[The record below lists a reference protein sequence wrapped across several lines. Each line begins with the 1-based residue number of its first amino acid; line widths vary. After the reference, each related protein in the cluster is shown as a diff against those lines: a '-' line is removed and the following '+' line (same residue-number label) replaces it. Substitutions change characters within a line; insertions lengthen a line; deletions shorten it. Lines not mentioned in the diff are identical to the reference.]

1 MNVHS
6 YWRTMAINQAEKKHL
21 IRQAA
26 IRTFSRK
33 GFHNS
38 RAEEIAREAGI
49 AVGTIYN
56 YFTSKEDIL
65 LSIFKVEFEQRIE
78 AFHDLLKSNL
88 SLPEK
93 ISQILQ
99 DHFSR
104 LSEQGDLAALLI
116 QERFN
121 PEKGFRTKLLGLY
134 KDMIAQIE
142 KLIQEGVE
150 KNWVRQC
157 HPRIIAY
164 ALLGVVESLSV
175 YALTYPEEA
184 KKGILADAPAELAGF
199 ILKGLHKEAT
209 DEA

>member
-1 MNVHS
+1 
-6 YWRTMAINQAEKKHL
+6 MAANPEEKQDL

-33 GFHNS
+33 GFYNT

-56 YFTSKEDIL
+56 YFASKEEIL
-65 LSIFKVEFEQRIE
+65 LSIFKTEFAQRMQVFRNLL
-78 AFHDLLKSNL
+78 ASDL
-88 SLPEK
+88 PIPDK
-93 ISQILQ
+93 IRQILEN
-99 DHFSR
+99 HFSR
-104 LSEQGDLAALLI
+104 LSEHGDLAQLLV

-121 PEKGFRTKLLGLY
+121 PGAGFRTKLLDLY
-134 KDMIAQIE
+134 REMIGRIE
-142 KLIQEGVE
+142 ELIQEGI
-150 KNWVRQC
+150 KKGWVREC

-184 KKGILADAPAELAGF
+184 KQGILADAPAELAGL
-199 ILKGLHKEAT
+199 IWNGLHKEGIN
-209 DEA
+209 EIS

>member
-1 MNVHS
+1 M
-6 YWRTMAINQAEKKHL
+6 TTNQAEKKDL

-26 IRTFSRK
+26 IRTFSHK

-65 LSIFKVEFEQRIE
+65 LSIFKTEFEQRIE
-78 AFHDLLKSNL
+78 VFRSLLTSSL

-93 ISQILQ
+93 IGQILQ

-121 PEKGFRTKLLGLY
+121 PEEGFRTKLLGLY

-142 KLIQEGVE
+142 KLLQEGIE
-150 KNWVRQC
+150 KRWVRRC

-184 KKGILADAPAELAGF
+184 TQRILADAPAELAGF
-199 ILKGLHKEAT
+199 IWNGLHKESNN
-209 DEA
+209 EA

>member
-1 MNVHS
+1 
-6 YWRTMAINQAEKKHL
+6 MATNPEEKQDL

-33 GFHNS
+33 GFYNT
-38 RAEEIAREAGI
+38 RAEEIAHEAGI

-56 YFTSKEDIL
+56 YFASKEEIL
-65 LSIFKVEFEQRIE
+65 LSIFKIEFEQRMQL
-78 AFHDLLKSNL
+78 FHDMLASD
-88 SLPEK
+88 LPIPNK
-93 ISQILQ
+93 IGQILH

-104 LSEQGDLAALLI
+104 LSEHGDLAALLI

-121 PEKGFRTKLLGLY
+121 PGPGFRTKLLGLY
-134 KDMIAQIE
+134 REMIARIE
-142 KLIQEGVE
+142 ELIQEGID
-150 KNWVRQC
+150 KNWVREC

-184 KKGILADAPAELAGF
+184 KQGILADAPAELAGL
-199 ILKGLHKEAT
+199 IWNGLHKEGT
-209 DEA
+209 NETS

>member
-1 MNVHS
+1 MVANP
-6 YWRTMAINQAEKKHL
+6 AEKQDL

-26 IRTFSRK
+26 IRAFSHK
-33 GFHNS
+33 GFYNT

-56 YFTSKEDIL
+56 YFASKEEIL
-65 LSIFKVEFEQRIE
+65 LSIFKEEFEQRMQV
-78 AFHDLLKSNL
+78 FRDLLGSNL
-88 SLPEK
+88 PIPDK
-93 ISQILQ
+93 IDKILQ

-104 LSEQGDLAALLI
+104 LNEHGDLAALLI

-121 PEKGFRTKLLGLY
+121 PGPGFRTKLLGLY
-134 KDMIAQIE
+134 KGMIARIE
-142 KLIQEGVE
+142 ELIQEGID
-150 KNWVRQC
+150 KNWVREC

-184 KKGILADAPAELAGF
+184 KQGILADAPAELADL
-199 ILKGLHKEAT
+199 IWNGLHKEGT
-209 DEA
+209 NETS